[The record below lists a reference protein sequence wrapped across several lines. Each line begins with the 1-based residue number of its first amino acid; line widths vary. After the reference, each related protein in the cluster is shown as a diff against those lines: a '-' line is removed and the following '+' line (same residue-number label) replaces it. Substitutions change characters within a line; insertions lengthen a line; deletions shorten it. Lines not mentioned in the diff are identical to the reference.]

1 MQIDKLLTEWLA
13 FAKDVQPSC
22 AAGADQLDF
31 LRASTEAELQKLNV
45 SQNSGKPIVSGSCA
59 YTEADMLQFANW
71 YRNGLTNLEYLTSTV
86 EEKLAVWR
94 NLR

>member
-13 FAKDVQPSC
+13 FAEDVQPSC

-45 SQNSGKPIVSGSCA
+45 QPQLQQTHVSGA
-59 YTEADMLQFANW
+59 LPLNLTI
-71 YRNGLTNLEYLTSTV
+71 YRNAQSMDYKQFCQWFNQ
-86 EEKLAVWR
+86 KLGGNDR
-94 NLR
+94 